1 LPDAGGGAEAR
12 RFGGP
17 RFAARSIGHQNHE
30 EVGMPK
36 YLWKG
41 NYSPQGVKGL
51 LKEGGTAREKA
62 VRELLEG
69 IGGKLDAY
77 YYALGDHDA
86 YCIIDVPDNAT
97 ATAVSLAIAAAGIT
111 KVQTIALLTSA
122 EVDQA
127 VKKPVRYRPP
137 GA

>member
-1 LPDAGGGAEAR
+1 
-12 RFGGP
+12 
-17 RFAARSIGHQNHE
+17 
-30 EVGMPK
+30 MPK

-41 NYSPQGVKGL
+41 QYRPEGVKGL

-62 VRELLEG
+62 VAQLLQSA
-69 IGGKLDAY
+69 GGKLEAY
-77 YYALGDHDA
+77 YYAFGEYDA
-86 YCIIDVPDNAT
+86 YVIVDLPDNAT
-97 ATAVSLAIAAAGIT
+97 ATAVSLAIAAAGVT
-111 KVQTIALLTSA
+111 HVETIPLLTGE